1 MMKHLRDKAVR
12 VLLYC
17 LFGLSVAALIIQRWS
32 SIAAIALFAVGTV
45 VSIVFFL
52 ESRSRHVATVTEYLQ
67 ALNRGDYSY
76 DLNAY
81 DEGELNVLHSE
92 LNKTTVH
99 LQILN
104 QELLKQQS
112 LLKTSL
118 EDISHQLKTPL
129 ASLSILNDLDDQE
142 SLIVQNSRTQI
153 NRMNRLVSSL
163 LKLVQLEAQTLPFNL
178 EKIKG
183 KDFVLELVSEM
194 RPLIDHH
201 QLDVHLELEDVMI
214 VCDPQQT
221 AEAFSNVIN
230 NKLRYAKQVIKISL
244 KRSGLSA
251 ELKISDDGPMIEYGL
266 RERIFERFFSG
277 PDKSPES
284 VGIGL
289 ALSKAIMSQQ
299 DGRLYI
305 TDTNTFVFRFERMTE
320 V

>member
-1 MMKHLRDKAVR
+1 MIKHFRDKAVR
-12 VLLYC
+12 VLFYC
-17 LFGLSVAALIIQRWS
+17 LMGLSIGALMLQRWS
-32 SIAAIALFAVGTV
+32 SIAAIALFIVGTV
-45 VSIVFFL
+45 VSIGVFL
-52 ESRSRHVATVTEYLQ
+52 ESRSRHVEAVTEYLQ

-76 DLNAY
+76 NLDAY
-81 DEGELNVLHSE
+81 EEGELNVLHSE

-99 LQILN
+99 LQVLN

-129 ASLSILNDLDDQE
+129 ASLSILNDLHDQE

-163 LKLVQLEAQTLPFNL
+163 LKLVQLEAQTLPFNI
-178 EKIKG
+178 ETIKG

-201 QLDVHLELEDVMI
+201 QLEVHLDLEGVMI

-221 AEAFSNVIN
+221 AEAISNVIN
-230 NKLRYAKQVIKISL
+230 NKLRYAQSVIDISL
-244 KRSGLSA
+244 KRTGSSV
-251 ELKISDDGPMIEYGL
+251 ELRISDDGPMIEHGI
-266 RERIFERFFSG
+266 RERMFERFYSG
-277 PDKSPES
+277 PNKSPES

-299 DGRLYI
+299 SGRLYI
-305 TDTNTFVFRFERMTE
+305 TEMNTFIFRFERMTE